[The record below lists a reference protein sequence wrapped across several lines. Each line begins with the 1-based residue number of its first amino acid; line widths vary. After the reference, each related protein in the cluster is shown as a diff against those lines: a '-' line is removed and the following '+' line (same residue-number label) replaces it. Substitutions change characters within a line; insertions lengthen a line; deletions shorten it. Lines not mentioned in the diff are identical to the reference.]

1 MLILILSIHDLK
13 STFAKNGAF
22 WKSAPG
28 LVFIGD
34 LYLNVVPASQAMYSP
49 PLLNI
54 QARLSNE
61 YEYYGAENVNMK

>member
-1 MLILILSIHDLK
+1 MIKK

-49 PLLNI
+49 

-61 YEYYGAENVNMK
+61 YEYYGAENVKMK